1 MHTVIVQVV
10 KHDYT
15 CIFPFLSS
23 TVHVYCPNPWM
34 YKEKFKASYLP
45 EIISSYIIY
54 IDELHASNSTFSQDF
69 N

>member
-23 TVHVYCPNPWM
+23 TVCIFPKSL
-34 YKEKFKASYLP
+34 YKEKIFKASYLP